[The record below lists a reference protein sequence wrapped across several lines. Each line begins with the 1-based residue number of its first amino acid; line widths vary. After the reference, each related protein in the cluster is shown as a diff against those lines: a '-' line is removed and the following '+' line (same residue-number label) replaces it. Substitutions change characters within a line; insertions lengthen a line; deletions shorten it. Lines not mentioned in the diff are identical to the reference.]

1 MPNRPPSCKFIYI
14 NWFKLMKSDSATTV
28 KSADRVLDI
37 LEAVAQAAGQA
48 SFSQLMA
55 DLGIPRSSLFQ
66 LLGNLTARGY
76 LEQDAGTLRYRLGQK
91 IAELG
96 RQRPAPPLQQVVLP
110 ALKQLSHDTNETVG
124 FYVRD
129 GDHVIA
135 IATQTGGQALT
146 YTMRASEKAPLY
158 AISSGKIVLSRM
170 SDAEVKAYLSRTSF
184 EKFTPH
190 TLGSAKQVMEQVRA
204 AREEGFAYAHEE
216 FTVGII
222 GVATAVVVGGKLV
235 GMVNLAVPSA
245 RFTKTTA
252 PVLRQHLRRAAA
264 EMAAAIEKSV

>member
-1 MPNRPPSCKFIYI
+1 
-14 NWFKLMKSDSATTV
+14 MKSDSATTV

-37 LEAVAQAAGQA
+37 LEAVARAAGQA
-48 SFSQLMA
+48 SFSQLMS

-66 LLGNLTARGY
+66 LLSNLTSRGY
-76 LEQDAGTLRYRLGQK
+76 LEQDATTLRYRLGAK
-91 IAELG
+91 IAQLG
-96 RQRPAPPLQQVVLP
+96 RQRPTPLLQQIILP
-110 ALKQLSHDTNETVG
+110 ALQQLSHDTNETVG
-124 FYVRD
+124 FYVRE

-146 YTMRASEKAPLY
+146 YTMRAREKAPLY
-158 AISSGKIVLSRM
+158 AISSGKIVLSRL
-170 SDAEVKAYLSRTSF
+170 SDTEIKAYLSRTSF

-190 TLGSAKQVMEQVRA
+190 TISSAKQVMDQVRA

-222 GVATAVVVGGKLV
+222 GMATAVDVAGTLV

-245 RFTKTTA
+245 RFTKATA

-264 EMAAAIEKSV
+264 EMAAAIEKTG